1 MTWIKLVFS
10 TSIVAISL
18 CSSANA
24 QEITLKELVQRN
36 GVYYKVLSPTPYSG
50 KVRGKKSGYLK
61 DGKWDGRYIEI
72 DKNKKSELSGVYQ
85 SGVKVVEWKFS
96 IQKQYTTL
104 SILVDFE
111 DGVLKLDAQ

>member
-1 MTWIKLVFS
+1 M
-10 TSIVAISL
+10 
-18 CSSANA
+18 
-24 QEITLKELVQRN
+24 
-36 GVYYKVLSPTPYSG
+36 SPTPYSG

-72 DKNKKSELSGVYQ
+72 DKNKKSKLSGVYQ
-85 SGVKVVEWKFS
+85 SGVKVGEWKFS